1 MMNKTKTI
9 VTIGPSS
16 KDINVIKSLILNGA
30 DVIRL
35 NLSHAD
41 HEFCKDIIEKV
52 NKVDKELGKYT
63 SIMFDTNGPS
73 VRIGKIASSHA
84 FLKNNDLVRIYM
96 KDITGDSTKF
106 SVNYNDL
113 IDDLSIGSV
122 IKVADG
128 AVEIQVED
136 KDEDEKYLICRVL
149 KEGIISSNATLN
161 VPTTRLNIPFL
172 SKKDKEDIKFAD
184 EMNIDYLAL
193 SFVST
198 IEDVLEVNDMLI
210 ELGNDHIAIVSKLE
224 NEQAIDNLDDILSV
238 SEGIMIARSDLGVEI
253 PIERVPGI
261 QKMVISKCH
270 IEGKI
275 SIVATEMMTSMENS
289 LTPTKAEISDIANA
303 VLDGCDAVM
312 LSDETTIG
320 KYPVETLSM
329 MERVIRESE
338 YGVDYLGLMDKATRS
353 ENKDITGIIAHSV
366 IDGSNRIKA
375 SAIITPTNSGYTA
388 RKMSRFRPACPI
400 IAVSP
405 NIDTVKSLNLYYGV
419 VPTLVK
425 EFDSLDRMIKESRAI
440 AIDLLKL
447 EEKDK
452 IIITGGYPF
461 KDVKHTNFM
470 KIEEL

>member
-1 MMNKTKTI
+1 MNKTKTI
-9 VTIGPSS
+9 VTIGPAS
-16 KDINVIKSLILNGA
+16 KDIEIIKKLIQNGA

-41 HEFCKDIIEKV
+41 HGFCREVVEKI
-52 NKVDKELGKYT
+52 NEVDKELGTCT

-73 VRIGKIASSHA
+73 VRIGKISSSHA

-96 KDITGDSTKF
+96 KDLVGDSTKF
-106 SVNYNDL
+106 SVNYNNL
-113 IDDLSIGSV
+113 INDLSIGSI
-122 IKVADG
+122 IKIADG
-128 AVEIQVED
+128 SVELEVED
-136 KDEDEKYLICRVL
+136 KEEDYLLCRVL
-149 KEGIISSNATLN
+149 KEGIISSNDSLN
-161 VPTTRLNIPFL
+161 VPSTRLNIPFL
-172 SKKDKEDIKFAD
+172 NKKDKEDVIFAN

-198 IEDVLEVNDMLI
+198 IEDVLEINDLLI
-210 ELGNDHIAIVSKLE
+210 ELGNDHISIISKIE
-224 NEQAIDNLDDILSV
+224 NEQALDNLDDILSV
-238 SEGIMIARSDLGVEI
+238 SEGLMVARGDLGVEI
-253 PIERVPGI
+253 PLERVPGI
-261 QKMVISKCH
+261 QKKVISKCN
-270 IEGKI
+270 IAGKI
-275 SIVATEMMTSMENS
+275 SIVATEMLSSMENT
-289 LTPTKAEISDIANA
+289 LTPTRAEVSDIANA

-320 KYPVETLSM
+320 KYPVETLEM
-329 MERVIRESE
+329 MEKVIHESE
-338 YGVDYLGLMDKATRS
+338 LEVNYLGMMDKALRS
-353 ENKDITGIIAHSV
+353 ENNDITGILAHSV

-388 RKMSRFRPACPI
+388 KKMSRFRPPCPI

-405 NIDTVKSLNLYYGV
+405 NINTVKSLNLYYGV
-419 VPTLVK
+419 APVLVK

-447 EEKDK
+447 VEKDK
-452 IIITGGYPF
+452 VIITGGYPF